1 MAKKSYI
8 FLHDKKKNKFLNLY
22 VSFGTIGKAAEK
34 AGIARQTH
42 YDWLNSDDSYKVAF
56 EKAREMTGD
65 ILEDEAMRRAMGY
78 EEPVFYKG
86 KKVGTRIVYSDF
98 LMKFLLQGAKPDKYK
113 ERVQQETVDVGADGI
128 GWEDSVNAGTETNNQ
143 DTVPAGEALAGEDT
157 SESGKSPVLG
167 NSSSPKIRKN
177 RGRGKSHNKDGGK
190 K

>member
-1 MAKKSYI
+1 MAEKSYM
-8 FLHDKKKNKFLNLY
+8 FLQDKKKNKFLNLY

-42 YDWLNSDDSYKVAF
+42 YDWYNNDDAYRVAF

-65 ILEDEAMRRAMGY
+65 ILEDEAVRRAMGY

-113 ERVQQETVDVGADGI
+113 ERVQQETIDVGADGI
-128 GWEDSVNAGTETNNQ
+128 GWEETVNAGEETNNQ
-143 DTVPAGEALAGEDT
+143 DTLPAGEALAGENT
-157 SESGKSPVLG
+157 SEFGEPPVLG
-167 NSSSPKIRKN
+167 DSGPPKIRKN
-177 RGRGKSHNKDGGK
+177 RGHRKSHNQDGGDK
-190 K
+190 